1 MKKEKSVKAR
11 NVSCQVYTILG
22 RQTSKDYV
30 RSKIAVFKIRRGEIY
45 K

>member
-1 MKKEKSVKAR
+1 MKKEKALSSK
-11 NVSCQVYTILG
+11 CFLQVYTISG
-22 RQTSKDYV
+22 PQTSKDYV